1 MITLSMFREVL
12 NSTEPLS
19 PLSNRSVNGQERYL
33 LKTLTTLPTQTQEQQ
48 IEHLESVLRVLHEA
62 NIDNQQRLE
71 LMTAVVDASDRL
83 IATLRQHYIYETGAL
98 DQTQMLCVA
107 QIQSLHYLIIMVYD
121 KVIRFETQLSEDPSN
136 HSSSKRWQRF
146 FGAETKP
153 DSTLA
158 IAIYQSL
165 LRYQK
170 LLAEETLCY
179 RKPSDYLWSRI
190 NQLYYLAHQRKVADI
205 DLRLHSVT
213 NQTNSI
219 HQLYCQICLHHLLN
233 LRAMR
238 RPNILLVQRL
248 LPEWA
253 RHVVATMEPTTDT
266 KLFVDLHSSHPPSY
280 LTVNSYINPY
290 EDRHDCLF
298 IELTPMV
305 RHFDSRKKVLLKE
318 GNTIEYSLLNAISMT
333 ISYRYLQQSFTL
345 PTQYSSEQP
354 EKLITN
360 FNNIH
365 YYVSHSKT
373 FANLIDVKYLREEDK
388 PLYETFDNDRGRS
401 SAINI
406 KVFDD
411 HDSFPAY
418 RTLHLLPKDS
428 GLKKNVADKNIL
440 NKEENSAEETDP
452 DVSTT
457 TPQLLHIMSL
467 ILVSRSNR
475 TQQSNWSIGLVR
487 WLNVDTKNPEVEWQ
501 ALGHKIVACGLRLE
515 GSQKRSRHFVPA
527 FILGKDEKLKT
538 TGTLIVPPSYF
549 QADDRVVMRIG
560 NKQTSLRL
568 GRRLTMTD
576 EFSQYEVAQL

>member
-1 MITLSMFREVL
+1 MFREVL

>member
-136 HSSSKRWQRF
+136 HSSGKRWQRF
-146 FGAETKP
+146 FGAETKL

-179 RKPSDYLWSRI
+179 RKPSDYLWSRV
-190 NQLYYLAHQRKVADI
+190 NQLYYLAYERKVADI
-205 DLRLHSVT
+205 ELSLHTVT
-213 NQTNSI
+213 HQTNSI
-219 HQLYCQICLHHLLN
+219 HQLYCQICLHDLLN

-266 KLFVDLHSSHPPSY
+266 KVFVDLHSSHPPSY

-290 EDRHDCLF
+290 EDRHNCLF

-305 RHFDSRKKVLLKE
+305 RHFDSRKKVLFKE
-318 GNTIEYSLLNAISMT
+318 GNTIEYSLLNTISMT
-333 ISYRYLQQSFTL
+333 ISYRYLQQPLTL
-345 PTQYSSEQP
+345 PTQYSSEKP

-373 FANLIDVKYLREEDK
+373 FANLIDVKYLREEDR

-411 HDSFPAY
+411 KDSFLAY
-418 RTLHLLPKDS
+418 RTLYLLPKDS
-428 GLKKNVADKNIL
+428 GLKKSVADKNIL
-440 NKEENSAEETDP
+440 NKEEDSVEEINP

-457 TPQLLHIMSL
+457 APQPLHIMGL
-467 ILVSRSNR
+467 ILVSRSDR
-475 TQQSNWSIGLVR
+475 TQQPNWSIGVVR
-487 WLNVDTKNPEVEWQ
+487 WLNVDNKNPEVEWQ
-501 ALGHKIVACGLRLE
+501 VLGHKIVACGLRLE

-549 QADDRVVMRIG
+549 QVDDRVVMRIG

-568 GRRLTMTD
+568 GRRLIMTD
-576 EFSQYEVAQL
+576 EFSQYEIAQL

>member
-1 MITLSMFREVL
+1 MVK
-12 NSTEPLS
+12 
-19 PLSNRSVNGQERYL
+19 QRYL

-305 RHFDSRKKVLLKE
+305 RHFDSRKEVLLKE

>member
-1 MITLSMFREVL
+1 MITLSMFQEGL
-12 NSTEPLS
+12 NSIDPLS

-33 LKTLTTLPTQTQEQQ
+33 LKTLTTLHTQTQEQQ

-62 NIDNQQRLE
+62 SIDNQQRLE

-98 DQTQMLCVA
+98 DQTQMSCVA

-121 KVIRFETQLSEDPSN
+121 KVILRETQWSQAPSN
-136 HSSSKRWQRF
+136 HSSGKRWQRF

-179 RKPSDYLWSRI
+179 RKPADYLWSRV
-190 NQLYYLAHQRKVADI
+190 NQLYYLAYERKVSDI
-205 DLRLHSVT
+205 ELSLHTVT
-213 NQTNSI
+213 HQTSSI

-233 LRAMR
+233 VRAMR
-238 RPNILLVQRL
+238 RRNILLVQRL

-253 RHVVATMEPTTDT
+253 KHMVATMEPATDT
-266 KLFVDLHSSHPPSY
+266 KVFVDLHSSHPPSY

-305 RHFDSRKKVLLKE
+305 RYFDARKKALLKE

-333 ISYRYLQQSFTL
+333 ISYRYLQQPLTL
-345 PTQYSSEQP
+345 PTQYSSEQQ

-360 FNNIH
+360 FNDIH
-365 YYVSHSKT
+365 YYVGHSKT
-373 FANLIDVKYLREEDK
+373 FANLIDVKYLREEDR
-388 PLYETFDNDRGRS
+388 PLYDTFDRGRS
-401 SAINI
+401 SEISI
-406 KVFDD
+406 KIFDD
-411 HDSFPAY
+411 HDSFSAY

-428 GLKKNVADKNIL
+428 EINKNVADKNIL
-440 NKEENSAEETDP
+440 NKEDINVEDTDP

-457 TPQLLHIMSL
+457 APQPLHTMSL
-467 ILVSRSNR
+467 ILVSRSDP
-475 TQQSNWSIGLVR
+475 TQQPNWSIGVVR

-501 ALGHKIVACGLRLE
+501 VLGHEIVACGLRLE
-515 GSQKRSRHFVPA
+515 GGQKRSRHFVPA

-538 TGTLIVPPSYF
+538 MGTLIVPPSYF

-568 GRRLTMTD
+568 GRRLIMTD